1 MGACQEC
8 VLLVD
13 GVLRQACMT
22 PVTAGMRVERGLTP

>member
-13 GVLRQACMT
+13 GVLRQACLT
-22 PVTAGMRVERGLTP
+22 PVTAGMRIERGLTS